1 MSGTRS
7 VTTKAAAAGRAGPS
21 VVLAAWAWP
30 LLLSRLCAGV
40 RRAAARRPGRRS
52 ARPPQDL
59 LLAGSTS
66 STSGLFWL
74 SRITAHASYASG
86 QLGLIPATGAG
97 LGLPDPRPL
106 RVRPA
111 SALEE
116 GGRGPAPDRRSLKQ
130 LGSLHQRHRQCRV
143 GRTGTRPLNKEF
155 PAWPGSGWWCQCT
168 ARLPRA
174 EAAGPSRSQRRHN
187 SIHAPGGSVGLRML
201 VSRLPLPRSHPP
213 RRCGWTSLAALAG
226 I

>member
-1 MSGTRS
+1 M
-7 VTTKAAAAGRAGPS
+7 TTKAAAAGRAGPS

-66 STSGLFWL
+66 STGGLFWL

-86 QLGLIPATGAG
+86 LLGPIPATGAG

-111 SALEE
+111 SALED
-116 GGRGPAPDRRSLKQ
+116 GGRG
-130 LGSLHQRHRQCRV
+130 LHLIEEVSSSWGACTNA
-143 GRTGTRPLNKEF
+143 TGN
-155 PAWPGSGWWCQCT
+155 AVW
-168 ARLPRA
+168 A
-174 EAAGPSRSQRRHN
+174 EL
-187 SIHAPGGSVGLRML
+187 APGL
-201 VSRLPLPRSHPP
+201 
-213 RRCGWTSLAALAG
+213 
-226 I
+226 